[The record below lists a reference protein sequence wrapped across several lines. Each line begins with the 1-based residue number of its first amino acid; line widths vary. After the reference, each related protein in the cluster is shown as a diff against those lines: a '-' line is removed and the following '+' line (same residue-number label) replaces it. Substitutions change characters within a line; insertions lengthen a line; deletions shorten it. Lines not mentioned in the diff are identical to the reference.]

1 MKLNNKVV
9 LITGAGGGIGMAASR
24 KFIAEGAKVM
34 LADIGTSVTQQLVDE
49 FGAERCA
56 CVAVDVTQADQV
68 ENMVNA
74 CVAAFG
80 GVDVFVANA
89 GIEGKIASIVDS
101 DVANLDQVLAVN
113 VRGVWLGLHYV
124 IPVMRDGGG
133 GSIMITSSGEGVK
146 GSPNTAAYNTSKHAV
161 IGLMRCA
168 ALECAQYGIRVN
180 TVNPGAVET
189 RMMESIENGFAAAG
203 AGDFKAMVEA
213 VTPLGRYGQPDEIAN
228 MMVFLGSDDSS
239 YCTGSVYMVDGGNAT

>member
-1 MKLNNKVV
+1 MIFKIHGGRYALFFRKSVEEKLSATVV
-9 LITGAGGGIGMAASR
+9 I
-24 KFIAEGAKVM
+24 F
-34 LADIGTSVTQQLVDE
+34 
-49 FGAERCA
+49 
-56 CVAVDVTQADQV
+56 
-68 ENMVNA
+68 
-74 CVAAFG
+74 
-80 GVDVFVANA
+80 
-89 GIEGKIASIVDS
+89 S
-101 DVANLDQVLAVN
+101 DVDNYPYPPAA
-113 VRGVWLGLHYV
+113 LHQ
-124 IPVMRDGGG
+124 P
-133 GSIMITSSGEGVK
+133 S
-146 GSPNTAAYNTSKHAV
+146 
-161 IGLMRCA
+161 LMRCA